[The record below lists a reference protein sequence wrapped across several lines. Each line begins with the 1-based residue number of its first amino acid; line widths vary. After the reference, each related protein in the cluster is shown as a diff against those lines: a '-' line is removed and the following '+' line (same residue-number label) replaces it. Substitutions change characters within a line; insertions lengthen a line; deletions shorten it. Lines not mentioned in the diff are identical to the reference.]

1 MTAKQIENAIYEWQ
15 SFVADKIND
24 IHAFATAIRNPEDYV
39 KNNRNMAQIENA
51 IADIRNAQTKI
62 EELEDEVPESEDSSN
77 DYTGNSFL
85 NNLKRFG

>member
-1 MTAKQIENAIYEWQ
+1 MTARQIESAIYQWK

-24 IHAFATAIRNPEDYV
+24 IHAAAAAIKNPEDYI

-62 EELEDEVPESEDSSN
+62 EELEDEVPESEDNAN

-85 NNLKRFG
+85 NSLKRF